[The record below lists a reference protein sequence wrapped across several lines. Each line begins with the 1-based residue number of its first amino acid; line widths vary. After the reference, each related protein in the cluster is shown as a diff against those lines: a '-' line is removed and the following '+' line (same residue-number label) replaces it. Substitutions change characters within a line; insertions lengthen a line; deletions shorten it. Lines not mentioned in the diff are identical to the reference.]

1 MPARAPRS
9 PAPPAAPRRRAPPS
23 PKHEDKRTA
32 ILRTAAQLFAANGY
46 EATSLDMI
54 ADQMGMHKAT
64 LYHYVDSKESILY
77 QCLVQSF
84 GDLDE
89 VMARMADRGTPVLER
104 LRLFVHSLAQAQN
117 NDFGRCLVLVG
128 SRPLE
133 MTSDGGIRAF
143 QRRLDTTVR
152 ELVAAGIEDSSIRP
166 CDPALFGALLFGALN
181 WVPRWHRENGRLSL
195 AQVVDGFLDMLLL
208 GVATG
213 SPARAQGCTR
223 PARATPAAT
232 GKSASHNR

>member
-1 MPARAPRS
+1 MPARAART
-9 PAPPAAPRRRAPPS
+9 PAPPAPLRRRSPPS
-23 PKHEDKRTA
+23 SKHEDKRTA
-32 ILRTAAQLFAANGY
+32 ILRTAAQLFAARGY
-46 EATSLDMI
+46 EATSLDTI

-77 QCLVQSF
+77 QCLVHSF
-84 GDLDE
+84 GDLED
-89 VMARMADRGTPVLER
+89 VLSRMADPGTPVLER

-152 ELVAAGIEDSSIRP
+152 ELVAAGIADGSIRP

-181 WVPRWHRENGRLSL
+181 WVPRWHRETGRLSL

-208 GVATG
+208 GVASG
-213 SPARAQGCTR
+213 APARAESHAPAARASTA
-223 PARATPAAT
+223 PARKPATR
-232 GKSASHNR
+232 SR